1 MDIEVKYPLSAIR
14 RQRVATQRHGCA
26 GQATAELVVGLIAL
40 LVVFMGMLQ
49 IQSLARA
56 HTQTLLAARQQ
67 AGQDALTSPYLL
79 RNALPR
85 WISDWQAGNDNI
97 TYSRDDAARLGSAGA
112 ANEGIIMHANPN
124 SLNTYVPGNELSA
137 ASTAT
142 LSEFFL
148 THGQS
153 VSQPMDLFPVIR
165 SLVYGANSIQF
176 QSDAWLTWTHIE

>member
-1 MDIEVKYPLSAIR
+1 MGIEMSYPPSAFS
-14 RQRVATQRHGCA
+14 RQPKGRA
-26 GQATAELVVGLIAL
+26 GQATAELVVGLLAL

-67 AGQDALTSPYLL
+67 AGQDALASPYVL
-79 RNALPR
+79 RNATLR
-85 WISDWQAGNDNI
+85 WISDWQAGTDKI
-97 TYSRDDAARLGSAGA
+97 IYSRDDTARLGNSGA
-112 ANEGIIMHANPN
+112 ANDGIIVPANP
-124 SLNTYVPGNELSA
+124 SALNTYVPGNELSA

-142 LSEFFL
+142 LAELFL

-153 VSQPMDLFPVIR
+153 ISQPIDLFPIIR
-165 SLVYGANSIQF
+165 NLVYGATAIQF